1 MCNFYWIFVF
11 APFYAQPAMLRF
23 LRVDSLSM
31 ASFAI
36 RTRQSPSPSPSIQS
50 CPPRASS
57 AGTPRSAL
65 VAALPQ
71 VFNRL
76 SLLFPQCAHEV
87 RLLCLSASVTR
98 LAYGLHLQQAFF
110 VSHAQWHAQI
120 GCAPGGTASLVAGR
134 PVWRL
139 VNDSCLGC
147 VRNKKGS
154 ASSPRRHLKALRLS

>member
-98 LAYGLHLQQAFF
+98 LAYGLHLQQAFLCRTR
-110 VSHAQWHAQI
+110 S
-120 GCAPGGTASLVAGR
+120 GTLKLAARRAALPVWWRAGQCGAWSTIPAWAVCVIKRAALRVLVAI
-134 PVWRL
+134 
-139 VNDSCLGC
+139 
-147 VRNKKGS
+147 
-154 ASSPRRHLKALRLS
+154 